1 MRTTYNGGVEGT
13 FKSLPFGDGQVVTGA
28 DTDADH
34 YAMLDH
40 DTETDTDHAQFRQY
54 SNTQGRWLSPD
65 PYHGSYKWRNPQS
78 FNRYVYAGNNPLAVV
93 DPTGLQLCFECNFNK
108 TGGGSGGNPLDP
120 GSVSPLGPADGSDG
134 YLDAL
139 NQAESGNSGGGN
151 SGVIQNA
158 IKVGV
163 QEEADQAAAKAN
175 SWLNAYDN

>member
-78 FNRYVYAGNNPLAVV
+78 LTGMCMQVTTRWRWWTRRDCSFALNATSTKPVAAAEVIRSIQAAFRPLAQQMV
-93 DPTGLQLCFECNFNK
+93 PMGIWM
-108 TGGGSGGNPLDP
+108 P
-120 GSVSPLGPADGSDG
+120 
-134 YLDAL
+134 
-139 NQAESGNSGGGN
+139 
-151 SGVIQNA
+151 
-158 IKVGV
+158 
-163 QEEADQAAAKAN
+163 
-175 SWLNAYDN
+175 